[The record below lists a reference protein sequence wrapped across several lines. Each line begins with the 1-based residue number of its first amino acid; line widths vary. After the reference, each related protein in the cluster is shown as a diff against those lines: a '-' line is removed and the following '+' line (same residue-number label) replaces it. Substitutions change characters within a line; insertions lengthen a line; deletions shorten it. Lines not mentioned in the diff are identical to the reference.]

1 MYNLEFSKREF
12 INTLKKIHK
21 LYNFKV
27 DILEY
32 LDVHE
37 LNDSYIGF
45 NSSGDFQLSSKDKV
59 RYPVLFEK
67 LGYKFL
73 TGLTFNKVWHKI
85 DTGENEQGHQII
97 FLKKEDKLI
106 QIITQNESYLSDSD
120 MWFENVDGKFTFPH
134 IGRVYISS
142 INGNG
147 SYSREFEVYGEKNY
161 DASIQE
167 LLKDISTT
175 ELTYLE
181 YVIKN
186 DDYYG
191 YNYSAAI
198 EFLEYIF
205 TYFLV
210 STTRSGNE
218 VTKKIIIN
226 DNTYQ
231 YFIYD
236 GQEYGYFSKLK

>member
-1 MYNLEFSKREF
+1 M
-12 INTLKKIHK
+12 
-21 LYNFKV
+21 
-27 DILEY
+27 
-32 LDVHE
+32 
-37 LNDSYIGF
+37 
-45 NSSGDFQLSSKDKV
+45 SSKDKV

-67 LGYKFL
+67 LGYTFL

-175 ELTYLE
+175 ELTFLE
-181 YVIKN
+181 DVIKN
-186 DDYYG
+186 EDYYG

-218 VTKKIIIN
+218 VTKK
-226 DNTYQ
+226 
-231 YFIYD
+231 
-236 GQEYGYFSKLK
+236 SL